1 MLAFSFLSEAFA
13 GHTVVTADRHRS
25 SPPRRD
31 PEEEEDRFVAYLS
44 ESTKCPFPCV
54 L

>member
-13 GHTVVTADRHRS
+13 SHTVVTADRHRS

-31 PEEEEDRFVAYLS
+31 PEEEEDRFEAYLS
-44 ESTKCPFPCV
+44 ESTKCPSPCV

>member
-31 PEEEEDRFVAYLS
+31 PEEEEDRFVRTFGPRHDGHVAD
-44 ESTKCPFPCV
+44 E
-54 L
+54 